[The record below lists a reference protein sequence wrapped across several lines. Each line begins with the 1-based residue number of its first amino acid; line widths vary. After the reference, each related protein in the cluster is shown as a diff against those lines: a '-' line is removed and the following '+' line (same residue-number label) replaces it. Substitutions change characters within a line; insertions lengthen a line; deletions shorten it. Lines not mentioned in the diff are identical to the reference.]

1 MILVMGVCQI
11 TLSEA
16 KMANEKYPE
25 RYRIEFI
32 EPGIISYKDV
42 DQGTV
47 FVSRKALDRMM
58 SSFIG
63 KPVINRLHKDL
74 EPEEAFKLSDAER
87 DSLADGVVYNYGW
100 LDNGRGFADV
110 IIWDLDTKKNI
121 DQGYSASCAYM
132 PTKTTRGDVWHG
144 IPYDEEVVDGIYTHM
159 AIVEK
164 PRYEF
169 AKISKLP
176 SNFHNSISEKVFSI
190 YQNSYKKEDS
200 MSVKTKIFKLFKNEI
215 PEEKPQVEEEKI
227 NIDDAILEIE
237 GDKVPLSEVITAYKE
252 EKAEEGQMNAEEEN
266 PVVDE
271 EDGSN
276 IINPDDEIDIDGNK
290 VLASEL
296 IASYQR
302 RMSRAN
308 AEPPT
313 DTQAEPT
320 VDEKLQKENSK
331 PNKHFKALTNSVK
344 EGYTGIDLIVN
355 TKAERCKV
363 GKQKYGSGKEAD
375 K

>member
-1 MILVMGVCQI
+1 
-11 TLSEA
+11 
-16 KMANEKYPE
+16 
-25 RYRIEFI
+25 
-32 EPGIISYKDV
+32 
-42 DQGTV
+42 
-47 FVSRKALDRMM
+47 
-58 SSFIG
+58 
-63 KPVINRLHKDL
+63 
-74 EPEEAFKLSDAER
+74 
-87 DSLADGVVYNYGW
+87 
-100 LDNGRGFADV
+100 
-110 IIWDLDTKKNI
+110 
-121 DQGYSASCAYM
+121 
-132 PTKTTRGDVWHG
+132 
-144 IPYDEEVVDGIYTHM
+144 
-159 AIVEK
+159 
-164 PRYEF
+164 
-169 AKISKLP
+169 
-176 SNFHNSISEKVFSI
+176 
-190 YQNSYKKEDS
+190 

-302 RMSRAN
+302 RMSKAN